1 MIWKAAHTF
10 HFQNRTLVFSPKFN
24 SLCRF
29 DHPLNFPQARTEESA
44 LTPLLPRL
52 SLSLKRIPNLAASLH
67 LCALALVPAT
77 LISCLDSSSLRMVF
91 PIPLSVPSSPSL
103 HSSQRANQ
111 TVWLPC
117 RKPPKDEALLTSPR
131 VTLAF
136 MFLRHFLL
144 IPDSGPTWVLFP
156 LHGTL
161 WPRPLHA
168 WPPLSVHTPL
178 LQ

>member
-1 MIWKAAHTF
+1 MAIWKAAHTF
-10 HFQNRTLVFSPKFN
+10 HFQSRTLVFSPKFN

-117 RKPPKDEALLTSPR
+117 RKPPKDEALLTSPPSHTGLY
-131 VTLAF
+131 VPQTLLA
-136 MFLRHFLL
+136 H
-144 IPDSGPTWVLFP
+144 S
-156 LHGTL
+156 
-161 WPRPLHA
+161 
-168 WPPLSVHTPL
+168 
-178 LQ
+178 